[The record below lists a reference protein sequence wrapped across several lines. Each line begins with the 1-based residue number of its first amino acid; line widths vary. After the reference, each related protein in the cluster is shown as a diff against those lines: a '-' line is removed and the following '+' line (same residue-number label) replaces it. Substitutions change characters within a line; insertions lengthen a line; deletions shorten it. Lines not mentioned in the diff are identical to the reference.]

1 MAYSHGLNLLK
12 PSFDRFLEQANYKNS
27 WMMILPEPGYEL
39 NKNAEAVDIRHIRG
53 NKLYFAR
60 AVFLIDRLANDVPF
74 NWVEP
79 RNQYIRRGLY
89 IRKIRGSEI
98 IQRFGVVDRL
108 YLEQETIPT
117 TSNEFAKIISDK
129 FGLTMD
135 ASDIVDEPL
144 VVGKNTCIIRFSR
157 RSQMYHGEMLVDITT
172 QAFEKPAS
180 AD

>member
-1 MAYSHGLNLLK
+1 MAYSHGLDLLK

-27 WMMILPEPGYEL
+27 WMMILPEPDYGL
-39 NKNAEAVDIRHIRG
+39 NKNAEAVDMRTIRG

-89 IRKIRGSEI
+89 IRKIRGTEL

-108 YLEQETIPT
+108 YLEMATAPT
-117 TSNEFAKIISDK
+117 HTEEFAKVISDK
-129 FGLTMD
+129 FGLIID
-135 ASDIVDEPL
+135 KEDIVNEEL

-157 RSQMYHGEMLVDITT
+157 RSKMFHGEVLVDITT
-172 QAFEKPAS
+172 PAFE
-180 AD
+180 